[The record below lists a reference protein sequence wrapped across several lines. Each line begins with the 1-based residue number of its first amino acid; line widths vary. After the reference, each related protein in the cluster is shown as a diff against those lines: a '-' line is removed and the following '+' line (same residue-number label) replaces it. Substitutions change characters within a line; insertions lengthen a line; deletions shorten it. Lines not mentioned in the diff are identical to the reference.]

1 LLCSDPPR
9 HTWLRSALGAWF
21 TPSFVEQLRPRVA
34 QLVDHL
40 LDRAALGDAFDVI
53 KDLAYPLPAT
63 IIGELLGVPVHDLER
78 FKRWSDDIAGSFTLA
93 PETMRNAHQALREL
107 TGYVTDLVSTGHA
120 QSPGTLVNAL
130 TANSVTAATA
140 PALPLDE
147 VVAQAVML
155 LFAGHETTTNLI
167 GNGVLALLRNPEEL
181 GRLRSDPSLIS
192 SAVEELLR
200 YDSPTQATFRS
211 VADDFGLAGQR
222 LRRGDPVLLM
232 LGSANRD
239 ALEFSN
245 PDRLDIARSPNR
257 HLAFSQGIHFCMGAP
272 LARMEG
278 QIAIRRIFERFPRV
292 HLMEAELTWR
302 PNVFLRGLR
311 SLPVA
316 I

>member
-1 LLCSDPPR
+1 
-9 HTWLRSALGAWF
+9 
-21 TPSFVEQLRPRVA
+21 VA
-34 QLVDHL
+34 QLVDDL
-40 LDRAALGDAFDVI
+40 LDRAAVGDVFDVI
-53 KDLAYPLPAT
+53 RDLAYPLPAT
-63 IIGELLGVPVHDLER
+63 IIGELIGVPVHDLEQL
-78 FKRWSDDIAGSFTLA
+78 KRWSDDIAGSFTLS

-107 TGYVTDLVSTGHA
+107 TMYVTELISTGQA
-120 QSPGTLVNAL
+120 QSPGTLVSTLA
-130 TANSVTAATA
+130 ANNGDTAAMA
-140 PALPLDE
+140 GLPQDE

-167 GNGVLALLRNPEEL
+167 GNGVLALLRNPEQL
-181 GRLRSDPSLIS
+181 ARLRSYPSLIS

-211 VADDFGLAGQR
+211 VAEDFELAGRQ

-239 ALEFSN
+239 HAEFSN
-245 PDRLDIARSPNR
+245 PDRLDIARTSNR
-257 HLAFSQGIHFCMGAP
+257 HLAFSQGIHFCLGAP
-272 LARMEG
+272 LARLEG

-292 HLMEAELTWR
+292 RLTHAELTWR